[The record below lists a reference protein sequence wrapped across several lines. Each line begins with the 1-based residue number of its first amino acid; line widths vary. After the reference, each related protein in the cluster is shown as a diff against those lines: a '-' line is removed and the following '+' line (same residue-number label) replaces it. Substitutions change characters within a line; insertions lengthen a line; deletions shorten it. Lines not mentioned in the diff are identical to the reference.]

1 MQKSNWG
8 IYSLSTLLLAGAMF
22 TSSCKKDDDPASVT
36 VSSAKSDAKE
46 LAGATAAEKVSVSSN
61 IVVTFSKAINA
72 VTASDFTLT
81 PAGGTAAAFT
91 VTSSGTTATIDPT
104 GDLLTG
110 TSYTLAIKNT
120 IKGTDGGAFAAKSIT
135 FKTDGLTNVTPPQAA
150 NQIAYWNFNNTT
162 NATVGTWTTTNVSSS
177 FAADRGGYA
186 NSSVAFNGT
195 SDIIEVDNGAD
206 LFAPSSTWSF
216 WVWAD
221 TTSGHG
227 LFCMGINGFKGSQV
241 EIDGKC
247 NWIKNAA
254 SFSTSLNSDLVAE
267 DLWFNGEGKTKDN
280 GGWQGWNFNTDI
292 RPTGGVKNVLAMK
305 WAHVVYTY
313 EATTKLRT
321 VYINGTKMMQSDF
334 NLWPAGD
341 AKLSVTGQKAGNGP
355 APEFSTKFAFG
366 FAKDRSAGLWATE
379 PWGDFTNP
387 GANHFKGRLD
397 DVRFFKVALTAAEV
411 STLYN
416 AEK

>member
-1 MQKSNWG
+1 
-8 IYSLSTLLLAGAMF
+8 MF
-22 TSSCKKDDDPASVT
+22 TSSCKKDDDPSSVT
-36 VSSAKSDAKE
+36 VSSAKSETKE
-46 LAGATAAEKVSVSSN
+46 LAGATAADKVSVSAN
-61 IVVTFSKAINA
+61 MVITFSKAINA
-72 VTASDFTLT
+72 ATASDFTLT
-81 PAGGTAAAFT
+81 PAGGAAATLT
-91 VTSSGTTATIDPT
+91 VTSSGATVTIDPT

-120 IKGTDGGAFAAKSIT
+120 IKATDGGSYAGQSIT
-135 FKTDGLTNVTPPQAA
+135 FKTDGLSNVTPPQVA
-150 NQIAYWNFNNTT
+150 NQIAYWNFNN
-162 NATVGTWTTTNVSSS
+162 NVNSSVGTWTTENVSSS

-195 SDIIEVDNGAD
+195 TDIIEVANGAD

-227 LFCMGINGFKGSQV
+227 LFCMGINGFKGSQI

-247 NWIKNAA
+247 NTIKNGAA
-254 SFSTSLNSDLVAE
+254 FSTSLNTDLVTE
-267 DLWFNGEGKTKDN
+267 DLWFNGEGANKDN
-280 GGWQGWNFNTDI
+280 GGWQGWNFNTDL
-292 RPTGGVKNVLAMK
+292 RPTGGLKAVLGNK

-313 EATTKLRT
+313 DAASKLRT
-321 VYINGTKMMQSDF
+321 FYVNGQKMMQSDF

-341 AKLSVTGQKAGNGP
+341 AKLSVTGQKAGSGTSG
-355 APEFSTKFAFG
+355 ELSSKFAFG
-366 FAKDRSAGLWATE
+366 FAKDRSSGLWATE
-379 PWGDFTNP
+379 TWGDYTNP

-397 DVRFFKVALTAAEV
+397 DVRFFKVALTATEV
-411 STLYN
+411 SALYN

>member
-1 MQKSNWG
+1 
-8 IYSLSTLLLAGAMF
+8 
-22 TSSCKKDDDPASVT
+22 
-36 VSSAKSDAKE
+36 
-46 LAGATAAEKVSVSSN
+46 
-61 IVVTFSKAINA
+61 
-72 VTASDFTLT
+72 
-81 PAGGTAAAFT
+81 
-91 VTSSGTTATIDPT
+91 
-104 GDLLTG
+104 
-110 TSYTLAIKNT
+110 
-120 IKGTDGGAFAAKSIT
+120 
-135 FKTDGLTNVTPPQAA
+135 
-150 NQIAYWNFNNTT
+150 
-162 NATVGTWTTTNVSSS
+162 
-177 FAADRGGYA
+177 
-186 NSSVAFNGT
+186 
-195 SDIIEVDNGAD
+195 
-206 LFAPSSTWSF
+206 
-216 WVWAD
+216 
-221 TTSGHG
+221 
-227 LFCMGINGFKGSQV
+227 MGINGFKGSQV

-254 SFSTSLNSDLVAE
+254 SFSTSLNTDLVAE

-292 RPTGGVKNVLAMK
+292 RPTGGVKNVMAMK

-313 EATTKLRT
+313 DAATKLRT

-379 PWGDFTNP
+379 SWGDYTNP

-411 STLYN
+411 TTLYN